1 MSIIHVNSDEEFV
14 TVRQNFAPP
23 YVIDFYADWCG
34 PCKVIAPSFEAIAN
48 ELEDKATFVKIN
60 VDMFVNNDCMKKYN
74 VRSIPTI
81 LVLNDFEQAPT
92 LTIVG
97 MKTAAELTSKI
108 RDEVEKLTN
117 V

>member
-1 MSIIHVNSDEEFV
+1 MSVIHVETEQQFAELKH
-14 TVRQNFAPP
+14 NFAPP

-34 PCKVIAPSFEAIAN
+34 PCKVLAPVFETISN
-48 ELEDKATFVKIN
+48 ELDDKATFVKIN
-60 VDMFVNNDCMKKYN
+60 IDMFVNNDCVKQYN

-92 LTIVG
+92 LTIIG
-97 MKTAAELTSKI
+97 MKTASELTSKI
-108 RDEVEKLTN
+108 KDEVEKLTN